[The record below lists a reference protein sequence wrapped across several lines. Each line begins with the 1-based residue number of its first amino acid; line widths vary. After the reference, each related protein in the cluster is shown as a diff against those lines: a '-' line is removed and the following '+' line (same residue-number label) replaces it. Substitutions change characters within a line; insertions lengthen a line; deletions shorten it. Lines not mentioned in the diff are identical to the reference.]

1 MPSSA
6 APTLSLLYPH
16 TEKALGK
23 ALATGL
29 VGLVG
34 LVRAGRADGRT
45 RGEGSI
51 RAAGASRV
59 MEPCERC
66 PLCPL
71 GVALGRALCRATRS
85 RNPAV
90 GAPHSQQGLTAA
102 EVLFADQSCLPVSCP
117 PSPW

>member
-34 LVRAGRADGRT
+34 LVGLT
-45 RGEGSI
+45 
-51 RAAGASRV
+51 
-59 MEPCERC
+59 
-66 PLCPL
+66 
-71 GVALGRALCRATRS
+71 
-85 RNPAV
+85 
-90 GAPHSQQGLTAA
+90 GAPGVKGPSGLR
-102 EVLFADQSCLPVSCP
+102 EHLG
-117 PSPW
+117 